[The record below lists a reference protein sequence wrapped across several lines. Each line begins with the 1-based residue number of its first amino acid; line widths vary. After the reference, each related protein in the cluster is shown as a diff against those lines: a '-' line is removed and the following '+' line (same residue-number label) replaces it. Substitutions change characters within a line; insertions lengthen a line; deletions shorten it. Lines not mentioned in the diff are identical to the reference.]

1 MPGDTRAVED
11 REFTATYFALRIGL
25 VAATVLVLLAP
36 VAALIADGALP
47 PSISDAFYTP
57 ARGVFVLGLAAGAA
71 LLVVIRGDTL
81 TEQTLLNVAGVL
93 GLVVAGVATVPKD
106 RRGEPLPYDPE
117 VAAQGVT
124 VLGALLLIAGGV
136 WAAGHLLPQE
146 LRGEWRVRGIYRLLL
161 RALYPSLVVVA
172 LVGLLVARET
182 LAERA
187 HGPAAV
193 LMFVLL
199 GLVALLRTERGTALL
214 ERCGDDPVDAS
225 LTCRR
230 RRRAPGRRQAGYDR
244 AYAVIGTG
252 LVIVVILAGVL
263 IASGSGPGTVL
274 VVEVLLLA
282 LFMAFWI
289 VQTREAW
296 TDLHTDPSGQR

>member
-1 MPGDTRAVED
+1 MQTGTQTVED

-36 VAALIADGALP
+36 LAALVTEGVLP
-47 PSISDAFYTP
+47 PSISDAYYTQ
-57 ARGVFVLGLAAGAA
+57 ARTVFVLGLAAGAA

-106 RRGEPLPYDPE
+106 ARGEPLPYDPE
-117 VAAQGVT
+117 IAAQGTTALV
-124 VLGALLLIAGGV
+124 ALLLLAAMV
-136 WAAGHLLPQE
+136 WAVGRLLPQA

-161 RALYPSLVVVA
+161 RALYPVLFA
-172 LVGLLVARET
+172 IATIGLLVARDG
-182 LAERA
+182 LAEHA

-230 RRRAPGRRQAGYDR
+230 RRLAPDRRRAAYDR
-244 AYAVIGTG
+244 AYGVIGTG
-252 LVIVVILAGVL
+252 LVIVVILTGVL
-263 IASGSGPGTVL
+263 IVSGSGPGTVL
-274 VVEVLLLA
+274 VVEVLLLG

-296 TDLHTDPSGQR
+296 TDLHPGRATQR

>member
-1 MPGDTRAVED
+1 MRADAQAVED

-25 VAATVLVLLAP
+25 VAATVLVLMAP
-36 VAALIADGALP
+36 AAAVIAEGALP
-47 PSISDAFYTP
+47 PSISDAYYTQ
-57 ARGVFVLGLAAGAA
+57 ARTVFVLGLAAGAA

-106 RRGEPLPYDPE
+106 ARGEPLPYDPE
-117 VAAQGVT
+117 VAAQGV
-124 VLGALLLIAGGV
+124 VALGALLLLAALV
-136 WAAGHLLPQE
+136 WVIGRALPEQ

-161 RALYPSLVVVA
+161 RGLYPALFAIAAIGFVVA
-172 LVGLLVARET
+172 RDG

-214 ERCGDDPVDAS
+214 ARCGDDPVGAS

-230 RRRAPGRRQAGYDR
+230 RLRAPDRRRAAYDR
-244 AYAVIGTG
+244 AYGVIGTG

-274 VVEVLLLA
+274 VVEVLLLV

-296 TDLHTDPSGQR
+296 TDLQREQAGQR